1 MRKIVFVLV
10 ALLLAVPALG
20 TVRIIANDEGGG
32 KVDISYEVD
41 GGKPRAFALKVT
53 VDSGAVISD
62 VCDYHEGESSS
73 SEGRGYGI
81 FMGTIDIDPNT
92 GDVNGWG
99 NPVAPNDA
107 PGASGTGRGTNTVIL
122 GMGSLYGGGQGSEN
136 APNDSGSLCKV
147 IVTSNPNDSNLCITA
162 EEIHRGGV
170 VDEDGSRIAP
180 DLNDACTL
188 VYFGCY
194 PQVSDLND
202 WSEWDTVGR
211 PPAWCYPRQCHGDA
225 DGLEEQITSH
235 SYAWVAYDDLQI
247 LLDNWKDKLGET
259 SALPADFD
267 HAKEQITSHSYARVA
282 YDDLAILL
290 ANWKD
295 KLGSEPNCLDLT
307 E

>member
-180 DLNDACTL
+180 DLNDACTV

-194 PQVSDLND
+194 PKVSDLND
-202 WSEWDTVGR
+202 WSEWDDVGR
-211 PPAWCYPRQCHGDA
+211 PDYWCQSRQCHGDA
-225 DGLEEQITSH
+225 DDANELIGK
-235 SYAWVAYDDLQI
+235 SYFFVGYVDLGI
-247 LLDNWKDKLGET
+247 LVENWKDANGVPL
-259 SALPADFD
+259 ALQADF
-267 HAKEQITSHSYARVA
+267 THSEELIGKTWFRVG
-282 YDDLAILL
+282 YEDLDVIVE
-290 ANWKD
+290 NWKD
-295 KLGSEPNCLDLT
+295 ALGTEPNCLD
-307 E
+307 